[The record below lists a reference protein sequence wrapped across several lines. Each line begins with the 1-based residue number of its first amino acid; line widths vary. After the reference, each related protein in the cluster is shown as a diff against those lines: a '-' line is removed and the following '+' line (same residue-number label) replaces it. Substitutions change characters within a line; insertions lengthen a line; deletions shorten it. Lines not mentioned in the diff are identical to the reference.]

1 MAAKDYYL
9 ILGVSR
15 SESPAGIRAR
25 YRDLVRRLHPDLVG
39 PQSTSAFQEIRE
51 AYETL
56 ADPQARRRHNAE
68 LERPEARR
76 SIERNES
83 IATPTVRV
91 PKAERRRALTIEV
104 ILTPEEAGRGV
115 AVPIR
120 VPTLR
125 RCNDC
130 AGTGR
135 EWLFP
140 CVSCDTQGVIATE
153 RTVRVTIAPG
163 VPPGTVIEGP
173 LVGLDMHDVYLR
185 LHVRIQ

>member
-25 YRDLVRRLHPDLVG
+25 YRDLVRRLHPDRAG
-39 PQSTSAFQEIRE
+39 PESTSAFQEIRE

-76 SIERNES
+76 SIERNEPV
-83 IATPTVRV
+83 ATPTVRV
-91 PKAERRRALTIEV
+91 PKAERRPALTVEV
-104 ILTPEEAGRGV
+104 ILTPEEAVGGV

-120 VPTLR
+120 VPTLH
-125 RCNDC
+125 RCLDC

-153 RTVRVTIAPG
+153 HIVRVTIAPG
-163 VPPGTVIEGP
+163 VRSGTVIEGS
-173 LVGLDMHDVYLR
+173 LERVGMQNVYVR
-185 LHVRIQ
+185 LHVRIE